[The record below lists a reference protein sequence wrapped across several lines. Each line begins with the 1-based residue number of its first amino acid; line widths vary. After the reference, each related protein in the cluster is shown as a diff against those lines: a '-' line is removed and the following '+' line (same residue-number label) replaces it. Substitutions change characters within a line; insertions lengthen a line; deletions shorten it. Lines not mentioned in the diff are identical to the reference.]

1 MWSQQLK
8 AARSLIGMEQA
19 ELAERSGVSV
29 ATIKRFEAMSGPID
43 ARTSTLSKL
52 RTALEASGVAFVD
65 QNGMGPGVRLRDKVE
80 GAS

>member
-1 MWSQQLK
+1 MWAQQLK

-43 ARTSTLSKL
+43 ARTSTIAKL
-52 RTALEASGVAFVD
+52 KAALEAGGIAFVD
-65 QNGMGPGVRLRDKVE
+65 QNGMGPGVRLRDRDTTAE
-80 GAS
+80 